1 MLSQEYPAAPMTVFD
16 NLFIYEN
23 YVANEASKSQSR
35 KTTLRKFSIHKL
47 FGGVFND
54 GLKLQSKKNS
64 FNNATLE
71 PLAPLPSIKRV
82 KKRTGMFND
91 RLSVRSE
98 ETISKP
104 QIDFA
109 ETSLDEQ
116 YEATT
121 FNLAD
126 DQFSISGLDEVD

>member
-1 MLSQEYPAAPMTVFD
+1 MLSQEYPAVLMTVFD

-23 YVANEASKSQSR
+23 YVANGASKSKSR
-35 KTTLRKFSIHKL
+35 KTTHRRFSIHRL
-47 FGGVFND
+47 FRGIHND

-64 FNNATLE
+64 INDAILE

-98 ETISKP
+98 ETVLEP
-104 QIDFA
+104 QIDFD

-126 DQFSISGLDEVD
+126 DQFSISGLDEVE